1 MAGHRFGRSLVVA
14 LAGFGMLAAGS
25 GAAHA
30 RPATVVLSD
39 KIKFGGT
46 ATGST
51 PPGTWSFSTGNC
63 KETSDGETAVYPCKL
78 SGQIMKNSAGGLS
91 GFFNLNSADG
101 GIQWKYTLTPTSNPN
116 VYVMKGAGAERDMEG
131 GVVTNYPATMKGL
144 MKLVPSGPNLLVT
157 GAVSVWESS
166 TAP

>member
-1 MAGHRFGRSLVVA
+1 MAGHRVA
-14 LAGFGMLAAGS
+14 RGLIATLAGLGLLAAGS
-25 GAAHA
+25 GVAHA

-39 KIKFGGT
+39 KIKFAGT
-46 ATGST
+46 AVGST
-51 PPGTWSFSTGNC
+51 PPGSWSFSTGNC
-63 KETSDGETAVYPCKL
+63 KQTSDGETPIYQCKI
-78 SGQIMKNSAGGLS
+78 SGQILHTSAGGLS

-116 VYVMKGAGAERDMEG
+116 VYFMKGNGAEREMEG
-131 GVVTNYPATMKGL
+131 GVVTNYPATMRGL

-157 GAVSVWESS
+157 AAVTVWESS